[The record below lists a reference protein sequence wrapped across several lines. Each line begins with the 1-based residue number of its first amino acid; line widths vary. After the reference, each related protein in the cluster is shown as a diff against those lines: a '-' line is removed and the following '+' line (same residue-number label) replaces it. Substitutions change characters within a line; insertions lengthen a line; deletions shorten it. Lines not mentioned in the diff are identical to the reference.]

1 MSKDISGTASP
12 KRPSGMTRWMLRT
25 FNPVGVF
32 MYRRGMV
39 RKMGKMQQVLLT
51 TTGRKSGQPHTVP
64 LGAVPEGDGW
74 VVIGSFGGADV
85 HPNWW
90 LNMVAN
96 PNVTLQVNDEVIKAR
111 MQEITNPADYE
122 RVWNTVVAT
131 MKGYDNYTKKTSR
144 KIPLGWLRP
153 A

>member
-1 MSKDISGTASP
+1 MS
-12 KRPSGMTRWMLRT
+12 RLLRT
-25 FNPVGVF
+25 VSGAQVF

-51 TTGRKSGQPHTVP
+51 TVGRKSGKPRTVQ

-74 VVIGSFGGADV
+74 VVIGSAGGSDSD
-85 HPNWW
+85 PNWW
-90 LNMVAN
+90 RNMVAN
-96 PNVTLQVNDEVIKAR
+96 PSVTVQVNDDVIKAR
-111 MQEITNPADYE
+111 MQEITNPADYD

-131 MKGYDNYTKKTSR
+131 SKGYANYPKKTSR

>member
-1 MSKDISGTASP
+1 MS
-12 KRPSGMTRWMLRT
+12 RLLRT
-25 FNPVGVF
+25 VSGAQVF

-51 TTGRKSGQPHTVP
+51 TVGRKSGKPRTVQ

-74 VVIGSFGGADV
+74 VVIGSAGGSDSD
-85 HPNWW
+85 PNWW
-90 LNMVAN
+90 RNMVAN
-96 PNVTLQVNDEVIKAR
+96 PNVTVQVNNDVIKVR

-131 MKGYDNYTKKTSR
+131 MKGYANYPKKTSR

>member
-1 MSKDISGTASP
+1 
-12 KRPSGMTRWMLRT
+12 
-25 FNPVGVF
+25 
-32 MYRRGMV
+32 
-39 RKMGKMQQVLLT
+39 
-51 TTGRKSGQPHTVP
+51 
-64 LGAVPEGDGW
+64 
-74 VVIGSFGGADV
+74 
-85 HPNWW
+85 
-90 LNMVAN
+90 MVAN

-122 RVWNTVVAT
+122 RVWKTVVAT

>member
-1 MSKDISGTASP
+1 MSGLRRTASAAQA
-12 KRPSGMTRWMLRT
+12 
-25 FNPVGVF
+25 F
-32 MYRRGMV
+32 MYRRGLI

-51 TTGRKSGQPHTVP
+51 TVGRKSGKPRTVQ
-64 LGAVPEGDGW
+64 LGAVPERDGW
-74 VVIGSFGGADV
+74 VVIGSAGGADA

-96 PNVTLQVNDEVIKAR
+96 PNVTVQVNDNVIKAR
-111 MQEITNPADYE
+111 MQEITNPAEYE

-131 MKGYDNYTKKTSR
+131 MKGYANYPKKTSR

>member
-85 HPNWW
+85 HP
-90 LNMVAN
+90 
-96 PNVTLQVNDEVIKAR
+96 I
-111 MQEITNPADYE
+111 
-122 RVWNTVVAT
+122 
-131 MKGYDNYTKKTSR
+131 G
-144 KIPLGWLRP
+144 G
-153 A
+153 